1 MLQLLLK
8 PLIGVAS
15 DVVGGIVA
23 TKKAKAEQK
32 LTKIKAE
39 TELMTKQIAGEI
51 DWDVEAVKGKKDSW
65 ADEFLTIILSIPLI
79 LAFFPGLHTYI
90 QQGFEVLDGM
100 PNYYKGFVGAMI
112 GAAFGVRSVTKFIGK
127 K

>member
-1 MLQLLLK
+1 MIQMLLK
-8 PLIGVAS
+8 PLLGVAS
-15 DVVGGIVA
+15 EVVGGIVA

-79 LAFFPGLHTYI
+79 LAFFPGMSHYI
-90 QQGFEVLDGM
+90 LQGFEVLDAM